1 MHYTGRKLEIVTLD
15 AARYLVTVTTSSIGT
30 GINHDDETIV
40 FPYLLGRLKARS
52 LVGELMSVNAELSV
66 LSVTIFQEMIPQGEE
81 IVRGIH
87 DELSTAYE
95 TEIPLQ
101 VHFHPHDDNGK
112 TIVVL
117 MATGVVFKDR
127 VKIDST
133 KAKDYIYALGT
144 PKHPGE
150 INNLDSKELAK
161 LYCVKELAESSAIH
175 EIIILNGQSLAQ
187 TIEYMERNEDLVLQL
202 ESKDEDFINKRGYGA
217 SCLLFSST
225 NKVKN
230 EDYDGIT
237 LHYLGRMA

>member
-40 FPYLLGRLKARS
+40 FPYLLGRMKARS

-66 LSVTIFQEMIPQGEE
+66 LSATIFLEMIPQGEE

-87 DELSTAYE
+87 DELSTAYD

-101 VHFHPHDDNGK
+101 VHFHPHADNGK
-112 TIVVL
+112 TIMAL
-117 MATGVVFKDR
+117 MATGAVYKDR

-133 KAKDYIYALGT
+133 KSKDYVYALGN
-144 PKHPGE
+144 PKHAEE

-161 LYCVKELAESSAIH
+161 LYCVKELAESPSIH
-175 EIIILNGQSLAQ
+175 EIIILNGQSIIE
-187 TIEYMERNEDLVLQL
+187 TIEYIERNEDLVMQL
-202 ESKDEDFINKRGYGA
+202 ETADEELINKKGYGA
-217 SCLLFSST
+217 SCLLFTST
-225 NKVKN
+225 NKVRN
-230 EDYDGIT
+230 ENYDGIA
-237 LHYLGRMA
+237 LHYLGRMV